1 LTPTSL
7 NAIDHR
13 YWFASRN
20 SHGNGD
26 CDQNPDRYR
35 DGDSNRHSNSNTVP
49 NSNSHSIG
57 HIYSDGCRYANEAPT
72 ATSTPHC
79 CYRVDAEAFRRACR
93 RKADHVRGNCKGQYT
108 SSR

>member
-1 LTPTSL
+1 MSPRRLRSTPASQ

-26 CDQNPDRYR
+26 YDQNPERYR
-35 DGDSNRHSNSNTVP
+35 DGDSNRHSNSNTPP

-57 HIYSDGCRYANEAPT
+57 HIYSDGYRYA
-72 ATSTPHC
+72 SGS
-79 CYRVDAEAFRRACR
+79 
-93 RKADHVRGNCKGQYT
+93 ADRH
-108 SSR
+108 